1 MGTSPLCPLPGTYSV
16 LSMRAFALNSWEKT
30 ELYTVERNEINLL
43 KLDQSNKYKYLH
55 FRSLIMLQ
63 FLLTWLAT
71 AVSLIVTAFIVPGFA
86 IVSFS
91 SAVVGAA
98 ILGLVNAVVKP
109 ILVLFTLPLTILTL
123 GLFLLVVN
131 AIALGLVSYLT
142 PGFTITGFFPAVF
155 GSIVLTI
162 VSGLVNQLFPTADSS
177 Y

>member
-1 MGTSPLCPLPGTYSV
+1 M
-16 LSMRAFALNSWEKT
+16 W
-30 ELYTVERNEINLL
+30 
-43 KLDQSNKYKYLH
+43 
-55 FRSLIMLQ
+55 Q

-91 SAVVGAA
+91 FAILGAA
-98 ILGLVNAVVKP
+98 VLGLVNAVVKP
-109 ILVLFTLPLTILTL
+109 ILILFTLPLTILTL

-142 PGFTITGFFPAVF
+142 PGLTIAGFFPAMF
-155 GSIVLTI
+155 GSIVLTL
-162 VSGLVNQLFPTADSS
+162 VSGLINQLFSNVDSS